1 MSDSAGDRVTID
13 LRGIGDAVRSAAAG
27 RGLTIAAFTRQALVV
42 ALGEV
47 PSLRELPDA
56 PAPRLHGIVKLT
68 WRMDVRA
75 AEALA
80 ANARALGLSYGQYV
94 GYLVSAAPLPAPSRQ
109 RDADRAALQAS
120 TDHLAVLA
128 REVSEVL
135 RLARAGRTAEE
146 VKRRTERTEH
156 VRNLVVDVR
165 RHLDLASSFLS
176 DPGGSP

>member
-1 MSDSAGDRVTID
+1 MPGSAGDRVTID

-27 RGLTIAAFTRQALVV
+27 RGLTIAAFAREALVS
-42 ALGEV
+42 ALSEA
-47 PSLRELPDA
+47 PPLRELSDA
-56 PAPRLHGIVKLT
+56 PAPRLHGTVKLT

-94 GYLVSAAPLPAPSRQ
+94 GYLVSAAPLPAPSGQ
-109 RDADRAALQAS
+109 RVADRTALQAS

-135 RLARAGRTAEE
+135 RLARTHRPEEEMRQRTQ
-146 VKRRTERTEH
+146 H
-156 VRNLVVDVR
+156 LRNLVDDVR

-176 DPGGSP
+176 DRGGKP

>member
-1 MSDSAGDRVTID
+1 MAGSAGDRVTID

-27 RGLTIAAFTRQALVV
+27 RGLTIAAFTREALVS
-42 ALGEV
+42 ALGEA
-47 PSLRELPDA
+47 PPLREMPDA
-56 PAPRLHGIVKLT
+56 PAPRLHGTVKLT

-80 ANARALGLSYGQYV
+80 ANARALGLSYGRYV

-120 TDHLAVLA
+120 TDHVAVLA

-135 RLARAGRTAEE
+135 RLARAGRSAEE
-146 VKRRTERTEH
+146 MRQRTEH
-156 VRNLVVDVR
+156 LRSLVDDVR
-165 RHLDLASSFLS
+165 HHLDLASSFLAS
-176 DPGGSP
+176 RADAS

>member
-1 MSDSAGDRVTID
+1 MPGSAADRVTID

-27 RGLTIAAFTRQALVV
+27 RGLTIAAFAREALVS
-42 ALGEV
+42 ALGEA
-47 PSLRELPDA
+47 PPFREMPDA
-56 PAPRLHGIVKLT
+56 PAPRLHGTVKLT

-94 GYLVSAAPLPAPSRQ
+94 GYLVSAAPLPAPLAQ

-120 TDHLAVLA
+120 TDHVAVLA

-135 RLARAGRTAEE
+135 RLARAGRSAEE
-146 VKRRTERTEH
+146 MKQRTQH
-156 VRNLVVDVR
+156 LRNLVVDVR

-176 DPGGSP
+176 DRGGTP

>member
-1 MSDSAGDRVTID
+1 MPGPAADRVTID

-27 RGLTIAAFTRQALVV
+27 HGLTIAAFAREALVS
-42 ALGEV
+42 ALSEA
-47 PSLRELPDA
+47 PPLRELPDA
-56 PAPRLHGIVKLT
+56 PAPCLHGTVKLT

-75 AEALA
+75 AELLA

-94 GYLVSAAPLPAPSRQ
+94 GYLVSATPLPAPSGQ

-120 TDHLAVLA
+120 TDYVAVLA

-135 RLARAGRTAEE
+135 RLARAGRSAEE
-146 VKRRTERTEH
+146 MRQRTEH
-156 VRNLVVDVR
+156 LRNLVVDVR

-176 DPGGSP
+176 DRGGTL